1 MKAIQKIRDE
11 HRSISAVLHALKQ
24 LARDAQD
31 ARVKPDFAV
40 FRAILHYIDQFP
52 EELHHPKEDEF
63 LFPPLAM
70 RAPQMKKVIDVL
82 RAEHKQGEKLVRELE
97 RALVLFEDSWPEG
110 AGEFLA
116 RVDDYADFHWKHMRK
131 EEQEILP
138 AAERTFASAD
148 WKAIDEAF
156 DTNQD
161 PIAGVKERDFQA
173 LFSRI
178 VSLAPAPVGFA
189 EPWKK
194 TQTAAK

>member
-52 EELHHPKEDEF
+52 EELHHPKENEF
-63 LFPPLAM
+63 LFPPLET
-70 RAPQMKKVIDVL
+70 RAPQMKKLIEAL

-97 RALVLFEDSWPEG
+97 RAVVLFEDSWPEG
-110 AGEFLA
+110 GGEFLQ
-116 RVDDYADFHWKHMRK
+116 RVNDYADFHWKHMRK

-138 AAERTFASAD
+138 AAERSFTAAD

-161 PIAGVKERDFQA
+161 PIAGIKERDFHA

-194 TQTAAK
+194 TPAAT

>member
-52 EELHHPKEDEF
+52 EQLHHPKEDEF
-63 LFPPLAM
+63 LFPPLET
-70 RAPQMKKVIDVL
+70 RAPQLTKTIASL
-82 RAEHKQGEKLVRELE
+82 RAEHKEGDRLVRELE

-110 AGEFLA
+110 AGEFLE
-116 RVDDYADFHWKHMRK
+116 RVNDYADFHWKHMRK

-138 AAERTFASAD
+138 AAERSFTAAD

-161 PIAGVKERDFQA
+161 PIAGIKERDFHA

-194 TQTAAK
+194 NPAAT

>member
-52 EELHHPKEDEF
+52 EQLHHPKEDEF
-63 LFPPLAM
+63 LFPPLET
-70 RAPQMKKVIDVL
+70 RAPKMKKVIDSL
-82 RAEHKQGEKLVRELE
+82 RAEHKQGDRLVRELE

-110 AGEFLA
+110 AGEFMQ

-138 AAERTFASAD
+138 AAERSFTPAD

-156 DTNQD
+156 DINQD
-161 PIAGVKERDFQA
+161 PIAGVKERDFHA

-194 TQTAAK
+194 TAAT

>member
-52 EELHHPKEDEF
+52 EQLHHPKEDEF
-63 LFPPLAM
+63 LFPPLET
-70 RAPQMKKVIDVL
+70 RAPKMKKLIDSL
-82 RAEHKQGEKLVRELE
+82 RAEHKQGDRLVRELE

-110 AGEFLA
+110 AGEFMQ

-138 AAERTFASAD
+138 AAERSFTPAD

-156 DTNQD
+156 DINQD
-161 PIAGVKERDFQA
+161 PIAGIKERDFHA

-189 EPWKK
+189 EPWKR
-194 TQTAAK
+194 AANT

>member
-63 LFPPLAM
+63 LFPPLET

-82 RAEHKQGEKLVRELE
+82 RAEHKQGETLVRELE

-110 AGEFLA
+110 AGEFLQ
-116 RVDDYADFHWKHMRK
+116 RVNDYADFHWKHMRK

-138 AAERTFASAD
+138 AAERTFTNAD

-156 DTNQD
+156 DANED
-161 PIAGVKERDFQA
+161 PIAGVKERDFHA

-194 TQTAAK
+194 IRTAP